1 MSYNVI
7 YQIGYNWS
15 YEMEER
21 SRQSAIH
28 RMSLEILKDLEKLED
43 DKFLVLGK
51 VEEVYNRTI
60 PSGREI
66 RLECH
71 SEFSKSVS
79 LLSSDAQPR
88 NFHTSRAKS
97 FEEEL
102 KEKGLL
108 KVVWMFIS
116 GKVK

>member
-1 MSYNVI
+1 MSYSVI
-7 YQIGYNWS
+7 YQSGYGWS

-21 SRQSAIH
+21 SKQSAIH
-28 RMSLEILKDLEKLED
+28 RMSIEILKDLEKLESD
-43 DKFLVLGK
+43 RFLILGK

-60 PSGREI
+60 PNGREI

-71 SEFSKSVS
+71 SELSKSRTTWNSKV
-79 LLSSDAQPR
+79 QPGS
-88 NFHTSRAKS
+88 FHITREKS

-102 KEKGLL
+102 KEKGFL
-108 KVVWMFIS
+108 KTVWMFIS

>member
-1 MSYNVI
+1 MAYNVI
-7 YQIGYNWS
+7 YQIGYGWS

-28 RMSLEILKDLEKLED
+28 RMSLEVLKDLEKLED
-43 DKFLVLGK
+43 DTFLILGK
-51 VEEVYNRTI
+51 VKEIYNRTI

-71 SEFSKSVS
+71 YELTKSKSVWTGDIQRS
-79 LLSSDAQPR
+79 
-88 NFHTSRAKS
+88 FHISRARS

-102 KEKGLL
+102 KERGFLR
-108 KVVWMFIS
+108 VVWMFIS

>member
-7 YQIGYNWS
+7 YQIGHGWS

-21 SRQSAIH
+21 GRNSAI
-28 RMSLEILKDLEKLED
+28 RRLSLEILKDLEKLEKD
-43 DKFLVLGK
+43 RFLVLGR

-60 PSGREI
+60 PDGREI

-71 SEFSKSVS
+71 SE
-79 LLSSDAQPR
+79 LSRTSTVWLSGIQPR
-88 NFHTSRAKS
+88 SFHMIKNKT

-102 KEKGLL
+102 KEKGFL
-108 KVVWMFIS
+108 KVVGMFIS